1 MSTFSVG
8 PRHQVAIGLMATS
21 AGHGQSAVVKLL
33 TVREQR
39 TGPQAEAAREARREK
54 PRFLRPPKPKGQWP
68 RMGQSTANVKIVGA
82 KRRKLLHACP
92 RAICAGPQRE
102 RRAPWPRPRAPK
114 FCPSA
119 SMVEAIARKSGSET
133 FGGIETRSGV
143 HHSTTPI
150 EPEHGCRSSAQDFPP

>member
-1 MSTFSVG
+1 MGTRVS
-8 PRHQVAIGLMATS
+8 Q
-21 AGHGQSAVVKLL
+21 LL
-33 TVREQR
+33 L
-39 TGPQAEAAREARREK
+39 ARWPFLTK
-54 PRFLRPPKPKGQWP
+54 PRFLRPPKPRGQWP

-114 FCPSA
+114 FCPST
-119 SMVEAIARKSGSET
+119 SMVEATARKSVSET

-150 EPEHGCRSSAQDFPP
+150 EPEHGCRSSAQDIPPCAGDSKSSYEAAVREPPAILDFKKCD